1 MCEANNRAD
10 VTGPETATKAILLV
24 YGEYQWT
31 ASSYIHSPPGPGT
44 ECITIANT
52 TPEDIFGF
60 FDQTIQ
66 GADILATSND
76 QKYRVYIPD
85 FFEGSPADIS
95 WYPPTTD
102 EHKQKLGNFFQTQAA
117 PPKTLSKIPDIVKEA
132 NQAAPGGA
140 FQSWSILGFC
150 WGGKIAA
157 LSAGAD
163 NKIFKAAAQCHPA
176 MVDPNDAK
184 TINVPFACLASKD
197 EPADDVK
204 AFKANL
210 TVPNHVETFS
220 TQIHGWMAARS
231 DLEDPEVVKE
241 YERGYKT
248 VLDFFHSHA

>member
-1 MCEANNRAD
+1 
-10 VTGPETATKAILLV
+10 
-24 YGEYQWT
+24 
-31 ASSYIHSPPGPGT
+31 
-44 ECITIANT
+44 
-52 TPEDIFGF
+52 
-60 FDQTIQ
+60 
-66 GADILATSND
+66 
-76 QKYRVYIPD
+76 
-85 FFEGSPADIS
+85 
-95 WYPPTTD
+95 
-102 EHKQKLGNFFQTQAA
+102 
-117 PPKTLSKIPDIVKEA
+117 
-132 NQAAPGGA
+132 
-140 FQSWSILGFC
+140 
-150 WGGKIAA
+150 
-157 LSAGAD
+157 
-163 NKIFKAAAQCHPA
+163 